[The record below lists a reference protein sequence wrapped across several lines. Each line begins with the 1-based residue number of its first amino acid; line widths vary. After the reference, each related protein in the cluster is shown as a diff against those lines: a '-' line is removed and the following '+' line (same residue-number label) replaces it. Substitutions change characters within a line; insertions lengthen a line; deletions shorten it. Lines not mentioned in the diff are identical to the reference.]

1 MLPRSLIFSILAF
14 KLIFSAVAQASDFK
28 VVGASGGSF
37 TEISESGEVSLY
49 GGIAGTCASPST
61 GSTCNTC
68 TNTSTPA
75 VACNTVSVHSTLQI
89 GITITTG
96 AALNNR
102 PVKVY
107 TGVGTNFD
115 TANPIQIGSNGTLTA
130 AASTTVTVPVTFNWG
145 DICGPDANFDGSC
158 NPGSTPTTGLSFESG
173 RRIFVGI
180 DADGQNGIE
189 ADETASFPI
198 YLHHIDV
205 TQPAISR
212 QTVCASSDNSK
223 FGACGFALDVGGDEK
238 LFLRDL
244 ILSASTPVVPSGAPE
259 WYGVAF
265 FYQDQ
270 TGQALNPANV
280 STASTPIIKTY
291 DVSDYSVDAT
301 LTGFTNYRDYCL
313 IMGNVNK
320 SQNIFYLT
328 SGGVSA
334 DNCGTPSEVVGLL
347 DDKSCFISTAA
358 FGSDMAE
365 EVETFRQFRNHFL
378 IPYDLG
384 REFVKTY
391 YKLSPPMADFISQS
405 EVLRFVARMMLYPLY
420 FFSLLSLKFGF
431 LYAVLSAVMALLFLR
446 QIKLLK
452 QIWKSFGL
460 KKRHHLKILLILFS
474 ISFLVQMRSYGQI
487 FPDQKKVQHKGAQAD
502 GLVKIDKDGVYI
514 YKPEAQ
520 NVKSS
525 SHLRI
530 GVVSNP
536 SLESEVCD
544 ENNQNCQVINFNDIY
559 EGASGMGF
567 EYLYE
572 YYFFTETGT
581 QFGKFGIQTGLSMS
595 YAQGNGR
602 LVSNLNVQSIEKF
615 TFLTMPLF
623 AGGIYRFEYRDRQ
636 ILVPYAGG
644 GGVYTILAE
653 KREDKNNIKGIGA
666 PGFYGFAGALLNIS
680 ALDRDLGSDFES
692 EYDIK
697 NLWLSG
703 EFKFISVQAD
713 AFSLENGYVQGGI
726 GFDF

>member
-1 MLPRSLIFSILAF
+1 MLQRSLILSILLF
-14 KLIFSAVAQASDFK
+14 FSVSQAADFK
-28 VVGASGGSF
+28 VISASGGSF
-37 TEISESGEVSLY
+37 TETDESGGISLY
-49 GGIAGTCASPST
+49 GGIAGTCASPSS

-75 VACNTVSVHSTLQI
+75 IGCNTVSVHSTLQI

-96 AALNNR
+96 AAITNR
-102 PVKVY
+102 AVKVF
-107 TGVGTNFD
+107 TGVGSDFD
-115 TANPIQIGSNGTLTA
+115 NATQIGSNGTLTA
-130 AASTTVTVPVTFNWG
+130 AASTTVTVPVTLDWG
-145 DICGPDANFDGSC
+145 DVCDPDVNFDGSC
-158 NPGSTPTTGLSFESG
+158 NPASTPTTGLSFESG

-180 DADGQNGIE
+180 DADGDGIE
-189 ADETASFPI
+189 AAETTSFPI

-205 TQPAISR
+205 TQAAISR
-212 QTVCASSDNSK
+212 QTVCASPDNSK
-223 FGACGFALDVGGDEK
+223 YGACGFALDVGGDEK

-265 FYQDQ
+265 FHQDQ
-270 TGQALNPANV
+270 TGQALDPANV
-280 STASTPIIKTY
+280 STAGTPIIKSY

-313 IMGNVNK
+313 VMGNINK
-320 SQNIFYLT
+320 AQNIFYLT
-328 SGGVSA
+328 AGGVSA

-384 REFVKTY
+384 REFVNTY
-391 YKLSPPMADFISQS
+391 YELSPPMANFISQS
-405 EVLRFVARMMLYPLY
+405 EVLRFAARLLLYPFY

-431 LYAVLSAVMALLFLR
+431 LYAALSAVMALLFLR
-446 QIKLLK
+446 QIKLFV

-460 KKRHHLKILLILFS
+460 SHRSRLKIFLILFS
-474 ISFLVQMRSYGQI
+474 IAFLAQTRSYAQI
-487 FPDQKKVQHKGAQAD
+487 FPDQKKVQKKGAQAD
-502 GLVKIDKDGVYI
+502 GLLKIDKDGVYI
-514 YKPEAQ
+514 YKPELQ
-520 NVKSS
+520 NTKSS
-525 SHLRI
+525 SHLRV
-530 GVVSNP
+530 GMVSNP

-544 ENNQNCQVINFNDIY
+544 ENDQNCQVINFDDIY
-559 EGASGMGF
+559 SGASGMGF

-572 YYFFTETGT
+572 YYFFTETGVN
-581 QFGKFGIQTGLSMS
+581 FGKLGLQAGLSMS
-595 YAQGNGR
+595 YAQGHGR
-602 LVSNLNVQSIEKF
+602 LVSNLNAESIETY

-644 GGVYTILAE
+644 GGVYAVLAE
-653 KREDKNNIKGIGA
+653 KREDKNDIKGIGA

-680 ALDRDLGSDFES
+680 ALDRDLGSDFEA

-697 NLWLSG
+697 NLWLSA
-703 EFKFISVQAD
+703 EYKFISVQAD